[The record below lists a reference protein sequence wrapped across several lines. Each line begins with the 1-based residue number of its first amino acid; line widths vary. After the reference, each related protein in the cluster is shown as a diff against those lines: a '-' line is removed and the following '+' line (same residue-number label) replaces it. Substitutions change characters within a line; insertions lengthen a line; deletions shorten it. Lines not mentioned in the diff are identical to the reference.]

1 MTPSDRPLAS
11 IVIPTLNAGPDL
23 ASLLADLKNQQTP
36 GPVEILV
43 VDSQS
48 TDGTRALAQ
57 QAGARVLTIPRTQFN
72 HGRTRNQALAAAT
85 GEFVALTVQDARP
98 TDPFWLARLLET
110 LLRDPSVAGSYGLQV
125 APDHAGLLA
134 RTRSALWC
142 RAHRSASQQRLENPE
157 EFEALSPEGRLALIR
172 FDNVNSCLRKSAW
185 ESAPFPEMD
194 YAEDLAWGKEMVLRG
209 HALAHAPA
217 AQVWHCHER
226 GWRYELRRAYID
238 GATRVRLVDWPA
250 SPMTGREMAA
260 SVRRLA
266 FFLNTHRFDSFTD
279 PAEIGAF
286 MRAERYHYRDENP
299 AEPSRIYQMALGFA
313 QELTETALQISP
325 GEGLAQGAWIELFR
339 FALTAVTGQTL
350 GAASTRSRRAP
361 GERLAWGLADRLLA
375 RGV

>member
-1 MTPSDRPLAS
+1 MTATDRPLAS
-11 IVIPTLNAGPDL
+11 IVIPTLNAGPGL
-23 ASLLADLKNQQTP
+23 ASLLADLKKQQAP

-43 VDSQS
+43 VDSES
-48 TDGTRALAQ
+48 TDGTRARAQ
-57 QAGARVLTIPRTQFN
+57 EAGARVLTIPRAQFN
-72 HGRTRNQALAAAT
+72 HGRTRNEALAAAA
-85 GEFVALTVQDARP
+85 GEFVALTVQDAQP
-98 TDPFWLARLLET
+98 TDPFWLARLLEP
-110 LLRDPSVAGSYGLQV
+110 LLRDPSIAGSYGLQV
-125 APDHAGLLA
+125 APENAGLLA

-142 RAHRSASQQRLENPE
+142 RAHRTASLQGLGNPE
-157 EFEALSPEGRLALIR
+157 AFAALSPKGRLALIR
-172 FDNVNSCLRKSAW
+172 FDNVTSCLRWSAW
-185 ESAPFPEMD
+185 QGAPFPEMD

-209 HALAHAPA
+209 YTLAHVPA

-250 SPMTGREMAA
+250 PPMTGREMVA

-286 MRAERYHYRDENP
+286 LRAERYHYRDENP
-299 AEPSRIYQMALGFA
+299 AEPIRIYQMALGFA

-339 FALTAVTGQTL
+339 FALAAVTGQTL
-350 GAASTRSRRAP
+350 GAASTRSRSTA
-361 GERLAWGLADRLLA
+361 GERLAWGLTDRLLA